1 MKISMTYSIVIV
13 AIVSATASAA
23 EVKRENFEVK
33 GIGNARMV
41 HEEIGEPISAPERI
55 TVSIKCKKGGNE
67 KQIALFRLCKLSE
80 YEYDPVTKILHL
92 NLESG
97 RVIPNTGEVVCD
109 QVDRKEIDFNNSC
122 K

>member
-1 MKISMTYSIVIV
+1 MKISMKHSILIL
-13 AIVSATASAA
+13 AFVSGSAPAA
-23 EVKRENFEVK
+23 EVKSESFDVK
-33 GIGNARMV
+33 GVGIARMV

-55 TVSIKCKKGGNE
+55 TISIKCKKVSKE
-67 KQIALFRLCKLSE
+67 KQVGLFRLCKLSE

-109 QVDRKEIDFNNSC
+109 QVDRKEIDFTKSC